1 MFSGWTPRY
10 GGPSGYPAPPPE
22 GQGLQSFR
30 DQHRAQLEQLQRMHQ
45 KQLESVLPVGAPGPA
60 PVPPRPYYPSHQG
73 YAYPPPYTHNVP
85 PPGYQSPALPPDTE
99 RPPPPPPATDQQ
111 PPPPPPDTEDQQQ
124 YWYNQHLLSLQQK
137 AKSLGREAPPPALE
151 TMAPPSAGY
160 VAAPPSQQPPPPTV
174 EEVNPPLPDENVA
187 TGLPEDPEQAQRLKT
202 LQEAAAHW
210 QQHEQHRI
218 GFQYQGIMA
227 KHTAMQQLLQR
238 YQQIVQEPPHLAAMT
253 VDVQLQHYEMEQ
265 KQLVPLYQDWET
277 QFKKW
282 QELLQTYP
290 HKDQLHDYQ
299 VQWASWQT
307 HMKSTKAHLKDKI
320 ASLKS
325 LKQQYGGSHYI
336 GGIAMV
342 PQYPTYSP
350 VMSPAVPAAQPTGVS
365 IQPPYTAPVA
375 PVYGTGPPPALPP
388 VTPYSEATPPLP
400 PATAPPPPPASSAP
414 PPPPES
420 SAPPP
425 PPESSA
431 PPPPPASSA
440 PPPPPASSAPP
451 PPPASSAPPLP
462 PTSSA
467 PPLPP
472 ASSAPP
478 PPPVTSAPPPLPL
491 TSAPPPP
498 PASSVPPPPPPVGS
512 PSAEVVQPPLPPA
525 TEAQP
530 PLPAESSTSAP
541 EPKTTSVPAPSS
553 STIPATTSSSLMTP
567 ALSTMP
573 TAGTDPPVT
582 AGPFI
587 SGNMTL
593 PTALSYQSHPAVSA
607 QPPLGQSAPPVPSH
621 NPPLEFP
628 SPGLD
633 KQSKDVKYLNP
644 PVLPPVPDRELT
656 PTVPPTPPSL
666 MAGGPYEAPRE
677 PRFAAQGHGFAPP
690 RFPPPGSHGFYGSHP
705 THDRENQQWTNEK
718 DQSTPAATS
727 KQYLETSDQKVP
739 ANRWDRPKDN
749 PDQSWAIPKSP
760 NVSESATKEMSDYPP
775 GAGSDRELKHPAE
788 MWNRPD
794 GPQFNKRGSQG
805 DDMGNKWDQPPDG
818 RWGGSN
824 EQSSDRRSNFQDRW
838 GVENTSSPMDRFG
851 NAQNSGSNRFGGPE
865 AAPYERDGMGPPYD
879 QHSAPEVPF
888 RDRFG
893 HSDGS
898 QRFRYNA
905 PDLQPR
911 GRARFPSIPP
921 RGRFP
926 FPESRHRFGAP
937 EGRPSSF
944 GYPETFSRDRFGGP
958 ELPSSQDH
966 MGGPEQPL
974 VRDHFGSPEQP
985 PSQERFRGSEQP
997 PSQESYQ
1004 EGVKDPKMPSTH
1016 HHFGGPELPQAHDR
1030 FGGPDVP
1037 DRFRGPEMPPLGDR
1051 FRGPEMPP
1059 PPRDR
1064 FRGPE
1069 MLPASG
1075 DRFRG
1080 PEMPPASGD
1089 RFRGPE
1095 MPPASGDR
1103 FRGPEMPP
1111 ASGDRFRGSEMPP
1124 ASGDRFRGSEMP
1136 PASGDRFRGSEMPP
1150 ASGDRFRG
1158 SEMPPASGDRFRGS
1172 EMPAASGDRFRGSE
1186 MPAASGDRF
1195 RGSEMPA
1202 ASGDRFRG
1210 SEMPAASGDRFRGSE
1225 MPPASGDRF
1234 RGPGMPPGPGDR
1246 FGGPGMAPGP
1256 GDRFGGP
1263 GMAPGPGDRF
1273 GGPGMAPGPGD
1284 RFGGPGMAPGPGD
1297 RFKGPD
1303 MPPGPGD
1310 RFKGPDMPPGP
1321 GDRFKGPDMPPGPGD
1336 RFKGPDMPPGPGDRF
1351 KGPDMPPGPGDRFK
1365 GPDMPPG
1372 PGDRFK
1378 GPDMPPGPGDR
1389 FKGPDMPPGPGER
1402 FKGPDMPPGPGERFK
1417 GPDMPPGPGDRF
1429 KGPDMP
1435 PGPGDRFKGPDM
1447 PPGPGDRFK
1456 GPDMPPGPG
1465 DRFKGPDMPPGP
1477 GDRFKG
1483 PDMPP
1488 GPGDRFKGP
1497 DMPPGP
1503 GDRFKGPDMPPGP
1516 GDRFKGPDMPP
1527 GPGDRFK
1534 GPDMP
1539 PGPGD
1544 RFKGPDM
1551 PPGPGDRFKDR
1562 DMPFSQPQHRFGD
1575 FDGPHRDNWSPADKD
1590 SFGDRRDNRFPF
1602 SDKWGPGDRKGRPDW
1617 PQGRGDGGNRPPLLG
1632 ASPLEKS
1639 EIQVNLAN
1647 VATKS
1652 YQSQF
1657 NKKHISKETEVC
1669 LGADSFAGDQGD
1681 EKQKQQNIDMK
1692 EVDEPLKDGAPK
1704 KESPAV
1710 QDASKTA
1717 TSAPSELHKPVKAAD
1732 SDKDKSKPSDLP
1744 KAEPLG
1750 GQTLPDLNKVNKPL
1764 PASSVH
1770 SDASKDLGQ
1779 MGNTNTSDK
1788 HEIDLPGPSK
1798 PSVSQVSSP
1807 KTAKPDAPVPTPS
1820 MASKP
1825 AEPTDGPTSFGKQ
1838 DAFQSPFPSKS
1849 GGLLPTPGTGGP
1861 FTPHN
1866 MPPFRSQAPHSLPGD
1881 PWAPPLRTVDPWT
1894 APVRPTGPR
1903 GALPLRPG
1911 GPRAAVPVRP
1921 GSGPRGA
1928 PPVWL
1933 GGPRAAP
1940 PIRPGGPWEAP
1951 SVRPGGPRPDL
1962 LVRPGGPRGGPLV
1975 RMGGPRGGPLV
1986 RMGGPRGGPLVR
1998 MGGPRGGP
2006 PVRMGGPRG
2015 GHPIGP
2021 GAPGGPFSAWE
2032 EPLERMAE
2040 GEDSENYDASMG
2052 ADEDPYTEADE
2063 EEGTYSHG
2071 PEGHHGRPEFPDED
2085 DDDAGGYFH
2094 KESGRPGGFRDD
2106 DAEPFEQDWP
2116 EKYDVR
2122 FDHRGRGRA
2131 RGLMR
2136 GRPPPRPGSRER
2148 DVLEDRD
2155 FEPRGHLPE
2164 ERALFREGLHE
2175 PPPFGREPLLRE
2187 PRFLDRERFSQDP
2200 PLEVRR
2206 RDFALEEEI
2215 LDEWE
2220 RERLWRARNPDHL
2233 RDPFLDLYLR
2243 DERLPL
2249 RPPHLPHDIDARRDP
2264 LYDPY
2269 LDRDLDRVIKYNRLE
2284 RPYLFEM
2291 DLDRDYP
2298 RIPENLD
2305 LALRDRDWLS
2315 SRRPL
2320 SPHRPYSPP
2329 LRARSPLPPLPP
2341 IDRYLDDRWRL
2352 DRELADRD
2360 FRDRELRIRDYP
2372 ERPLWHEDINPD
2384 LLSERSE
2391 LELKDGRWYPPEER
2405 VIEGPNTVPGD
2416 SVSSAL
2422 PEQPAIPEGEPGS
2435 AGVLALSQR
2444 QHEIILKAAQELKML
2459 REQKE
2464 QLDNLKNFFGDPEP
2478 SDTTGKLGSD
2488 VKEIGEPKQPPP
2500 NAPVTGV
2507 DPASSTSAAG
2517 RAVGDQFGD
2526 LWEQERRG
2534 ALPMGSKLSGIQ
2546 QTVDYAHG
2554 RDLAIGKV
2562 EQTPY
2567 GERVM
2572 LLPEPTMDRGG
2583 IPPFQ
2588 KDFLL
2593 DSYDRDFRDRDPYYE
2608 RMKNADRRDYERD
2621 RSDRDRADHER
2632 DRDRHSR
2639 EDRSSYRD
2647 KESSSRRSTSDK
2659 QQYDR
2664 KVDRPGYEVPPPSY
2678 GGSRRNFPEERP
2690 VQPPMPVPPPE
2701 KKPETKNV
2709 DDLLK
2714 KPGRDSRP
2722 DRIVV
2727 IMRGL
2732 PGSGKTHVAKL
2743 IRDKEVEYGGSAPR
2757 VLSLDDYFITEV
2769 EKVEKDPESGKK
2781 LKKKVME
2788 YEYEPEMEESYR
2800 SGMLK
2805 TFKKTLD
2812 DGFFPFIILDSIHDR
2827 VRHFEQFWSAAK
2839 TKGFEVYLAEITVD
2853 TQTCA
2858 KRNVHSRKLKDI
2870 NKMSDNWEPAP
2881 RHMIR
2886 LDIRSLLQ
2894 DAAIEEVEMEDS
2906 EPSSEPQKD
2915 DKKEAAE
2922 EEDNDRVYLP
2932 KSKWEMDTS
2941 EAKLDKL
2948 DGLKAN
2954 KRKRDYEA
2962 VSSRMEDYLQLP
2974 DDYDTRESEPG
2985 KKRVRWAD
2993 LEEKKD
2999 ADRKRAIGFVVG
3011 QTDWDKITDKSGH
3024 LAERALNRT
3033 KYI

>member
-10 GGPSGYPAPPPE
+10 GGPSAYPTPPP
-22 GQGLQSFR
+22 GDQGLQSFR
-30 DQHRAQLEQLQRMHQ
+30 DQHRAQLEQLQRMHH
-45 KQLESVLPVGAPGPA
+45 KQLENVLPLGAPA
-60 PVPPRPYYPSHQG
+60 PPRPYYPPHQA
-73 YAYPPPYTHNVP
+73 YHYPPPYTHNVP
-85 PPGYQSPALPPDTE
+85 PPGYQSPALPLETE
-99 RPPPPPPATDQQ
+99 KPPPPPPATDHQ
-111 PPPPPPDTEDQQQ
+111 PPPPPPDGAPPGNEEDQKQ
-124 YWYNQHLLSLQQK
+124 YWYNQHLFNLQQK
-137 AKSLGREAPPPALE
+137 AKNLGREAPPPAPE
-151 TMAPPSAGY
+151 TTAPPSSGY
-160 VAAPPSQQPPPPTV
+160 GAAPHYQQPPPPTV
-174 EEVNPPLPDENVA
+174 EEVNPPLPAEDVVDQQQYWYNQHLFNLQQKAKNLGREAPPPALETTAPPSSGYGAAPHYQQPPPPTVEEVNPP
-187 TGLPEDPEQAQRLKT
+187 LPAEDVVLEDPEQAQRLKT

-253 VDVQLQHYEMEQ
+253 VDVQLQHFEMEQ
-265 KQLVPLYQDWET
+265 KQLVPLYQEWEI

-307 HMKSTKAHLKDKI
+307 HMKSTKAHLKEKI

-325 LKQQYGGSHYI
+325 LKQKYGGSHYI

-350 VMSPAVPAAQPTGVS
+350 VISPAVPAATPVAVS
-365 IQPPYTAPVA
+365 VQPPYTAPVA
-375 PVYGTGPPPALPP
+375 PVYGPALPP
-388 VTPYSEATPPLP
+388 VTPYSQATPPLP
-400 PATAPPPPPASSAP
+400 PATAPPPPPESSAP

-431 PPPPPASSA
+431 PPPPPE
-440 PPPPPASSAPP
+440 
-451 PPPASSAPPLP
+451 
-462 PTSSA
+462 
-467 PPLPP
+467 
-472 ASSAPP
+472 SSAPP
-478 PPPVTSAPPPLPL
+478 PPPVS
-491 TSAPPPP
+491 SAPPPP
-498 PASSVPPPPPPVGS
+498 PVSTAPPPPPPVGS
-512 PSAEVVQPPLPPA
+512 PSAEVVQPPLPPD
-525 TEAQP
+525 AQP
-530 PLPAESSTSAP
+530 PLPAESFTSAP
-541 EPKTTSVPAPSS
+541 EPKTTYFPAPASS
-553 STIPATTSSSLMTP
+553 STSPPAATTTSSSVMTSAP
-567 ALSTMP
+567 STMP

-582 AGPFI
+582 FI
-587 SGNMTL
+587 PG
-593 PTALSYQSHPAVSA
+593 LSY
-607 QPPLGQSAPPVPSH
+607 PPMPSH
-621 NPPLEFP
+621 NPPPEFP
-628 SPGLD
+628 SGLD
-633 KQSKDVKYLNP
+633 KQIEDVKHLNP
-644 PVLPPVPDRELT
+644 PVLPPAPDRELT
-656 PTVPPTPPSL
+656 PTVPPTPPSM

-690 RFPPPGSHGFYGSHP
+690 SRFPPPGSHGFYGSHP
-705 THDRENQQWTNEK
+705 TTHDRESQPWTNEQK
-718 DQSTPAATS
+718 DQSTPAAAS

-749 PDQSWAIPKSP
+749 PDQSWDIPKPP
-760 NVSESATKEMSDYPP
+760 NVAESTTKEMADCPP
-775 GAGSDRELKHPAE
+775 GAVSDGESKNPAE

-805 DDMGNKWDQPPDG
+805 DDMGNKWDQPPDS

-838 GVENTSSPMDRFG
+838 GVENTSSPIDRFG
-851 NAQNSGSNRFGGPE
+851 NAQNSGPNRFGGPE
-865 AAPYERDGMGPPYD
+865 VAPYERDGMGPPYD
-879 QHSAPEVPF
+879 QHAAPEVPF

-893 HSDGS
+893 HPDGS

-926 FPESRHRFGAP
+926 FSEGHPRHRFGAP
-937 EGRPSSF
+937 EGRPSSL

-958 ELPSSQDH
+958 ELPSPQDH
-966 MGGPEQPL
+966 MGGTEQPL
-974 VRDHFGSPEQP
+974 VRDHVGSPERP
-985 PSQERFRGSEQP
+985 TSQERFRGSEQP
-997 PSQESYQ
+997 PSQDSYQ
-1004 EGVKDPKMPSTH
+1004 EGFRDPKMPSTQR
-1016 HHFGGPELPQAHDR
+1016 HFGGPDMLTPHGR
-1030 FGGPDVP
+1030 FGGPDVS
-1037 DRFRGPEMPPLGDR
+1037 DRFRGPEMAPG
-1051 FRGPEMPP
+1051 
-1059 PPRDR
+1059 
-1064 FRGPE
+1064 
-1069 MLPASG
+1069 SG

-1080 PEMPPASGD
+1080 PEMPPSSGD

-1095 MPPASGDR
+1095 MPPGSGDR

-1111 ASGDRFRGSEMPP
+1111 G
-1124 ASGDRFRGSEMP
+1124 
-1136 PASGDRFRGSEMPP
+1136 
-1150 ASGDRFRG
+1150 
-1158 SEMPPASGDRFRGS
+1158 
-1172 EMPAASGDRFRGSE
+1172 
-1186 MPAASGDRF
+1186 
-1195 RGSEMPA
+1195 
-1202 ASGDRFRG
+1202 
-1210 SEMPAASGDRFRGSE
+1210 
-1225 MPPASGDRF
+1225 SGDRF
-1234 RGPGMPPGPGDR
+1234 RGPEMPPGSGDRFRGPEMPPGPGDR
-1246 FGGPGMAPGP
+1246 FRGPEMPPGP
-1256 GDRFGGP
+1256 GDRFRGP
-1263 GMAPGPGDRF
+1263 EMPPGPGDRF
-1273 GGPGMAPGPGD
+1273 RGPEMPPGPGD
-1284 RFGGPGMAPGPGD
+1284 RFRGPEMRSGSGDRFRGPEVPPGSGDRFRGPEVPPGSGDRFRGPEMHPGSGDRFRGPEMHPGSGDRFRGPEMPPGSGDRFRGPEMPPGSGDRFRGPEMPPGSGDRFRGPEMSPGPGDRFRDPEMSPGPGDRFRDPEMPPGPGDRFKGADKPPGPGDRFKGPDMPPGD

-1336 RFKGPDMPPGPGDRF
+1336 RFKGPDMPPGDRFKGPDMPPGDRF

-1372 PGDRFK
+1372 PGDRFRGPDMPPGPSDRFT

-1389 FKGPDMPPGPGER
+1389 FRGPDI
-1402 FKGPDMPPGPGERFK
+1402 
-1417 GPDMPPGPGDRF
+1417 PPGPGDRF

-1447 PPGPGDRFK
+1447 PPGDRFK
-1456 GPDMPPGPG
+1456 GPDMPSGLG
-1465 DRFKGPDMPPGP
+1465 DH
-1477 GDRFKG
+1477 
-1483 PDMPP
+1483 
-1488 GPGDRFKGP
+1488 
-1497 DMPPGP
+1497 
-1503 GDRFKGPDMPPGP
+1503 
-1516 GDRFKGPDMPP
+1516 
-1527 GPGDRFK
+1527 
-1534 GPDMP
+1534 
-1539 PGPGD
+1539 
-1544 RFKGPDM
+1544 
-1551 PPGPGDRFKDR
+1551 FKDS
-1562 DMPFSQPQHRFGD
+1562 DMPFSQPQNRFGD
-1575 FDGPHRDNWSPADKD
+1575 FDGPRRDNWSPADKD
-1590 SFGDRRDNRFPF
+1590 SFGAADMPLHDRGDNRVPF
-1602 SDKWGPGDRKGRPDW
+1602 SDRWSPGDRKGRPDW
-1617 PQGRGDGGNRPPLLG
+1617 PRGRGDGGNRPPLLG
-1632 ASPLEKS
+1632 GSALEKS
-1639 EIQVNLAN
+1639 EIQGNTAN
-1647 VATKS
+1647 ITTKS

-1657 NKKHISKETEVC
+1657 KNKHISKETEVG
-1669 LGADSFAGDQGD
+1669 LGADSFAGDQRD
-1681 EKQKQQNIDMK
+1681 EKQEQQNIDMK
-1692 EVDEPLKDGAPK
+1692 QVDEPSKDGAPK
-1704 KESPAV
+1704 KAEGPAV

-1717 TSAPSELHKPVKAAD
+1717 TSASSELPKPVEAAD
-1732 SDKDKSKPSDLP
+1732 SKKDTSKASDLP
-1744 KAEPLG
+1744 KTDPLG
-1750 GQTLPDLNKVNKPL
+1750 GQTLPDPSKVNKPL
-1764 PASSVH
+1764 PASVH
-1770 SDASKDLGQ
+1770 SDATKGLGQ
-1779 MGNTNTSDK
+1779 IETTSTSDK
-1788 HEIDLPGPSK
+1788 GEIELPGPSK

-1807 KTAKPDAPVPTPS
+1807 KTAKPDVPLPTPS
-1820 MASKP
+1820 VVSKP
-1825 AEPTDGPTSFGKQ
+1825 EEPTDGPSSFGKQ
-1838 DAFQSPFPSKS
+1838 DAFQSPFPSRS
-1849 GGLLPTPGTGGP
+1849 GGLLPTPVLGGP

-1866 MPPFRSQAPHSLPGD
+1866 MPSFRPQAPHSLPGD
-1881 PWAPPLRTVDPWT
+1881 PWAPPLRAADPWA

-1903 GALPLRPG
+1903 GALPVRPG
-1911 GPRAAVPVRP
+1911 GPRAALPIRP
-1921 GSGPRGA
+1921 GGGPRGA
-1928 PPVWL
+1928 PPLWM

-1940 PIRPGGPWEAP
+1940 PIRPGGPWEAT
-1951 SVRPGGPRPDL
+1951 PGGPRPDL
-1962 LVRPGGPRGGPLV
+1962 LVRPRGGPS
-1975 RMGGPRGGPLV
+1975 
-1986 RMGGPRGGPLVR
+1986 VR

-2006 PVRMGGPRG
+2006 PIRMGGPRG
-2015 GHPIGP
+2015 GPPLRMGGP
-2021 GAPGGPFSAWE
+2021 RGGPPLRMGGPRAGAPGGPFSAWE

-2040 GEDSENYDASMG
+2040 GEDSDKYDSSTG
-2052 ADEDPYTEADE
+2052 ADPLCDDPYTEADE

-2071 PEGHHGRPEFPDED
+2071 PEGGHGRPELPD
-2085 DDDAGGYFH
+2085 DDDAGDYFH
-2094 KESGRPGGFRDD
+2094 QEPDRQGGFREDD
-2106 DAEPFEQDWP
+2106 EPFAQDWP
-2116 EKYDVR
+2116 ENYDGR
-2122 FDHRGRGRA
+2122 FDRRGRGRA
-2131 RGLMR
+2131 RGFMR
-2136 GRPPPRPGSRER
+2136 GRPPPKPGSRER
-2148 DVLEDRD
+2148 DLLDDRD
-2155 FEPRGHLPE
+2155 FEPRGHLPD
-2164 ERALFREGLHE
+2164 ERALFREGLKE

-2200 PLEVRR
+2200 LLEARR
-2206 RDFALEEEI
+2206 RDFALEDER

-2220 RERLWRARNPDHL
+2220 RERLWRARHPDLL

-2249 RPPHLPHDIDARRDP
+2249 RPPHLPHDPR
-2264 LYDPY
+2264 YDPY
-2269 LDRDLDRVIKYNRLE
+2269 LERELDRVINYNRLE
-2284 RPYLFEM
+2284 RPSLFDL
-2291 DLDRDYP
+2291 DLDRDYL
-2298 RIPENLD
+2298 RIPDDLD
-2305 LALRDRDWLS
+2305 LPLRDRDWLS

-2320 SPHRPYSPP
+2320 SPHRPYSPV
-2329 LRARSPLPPLPP
+2329 RARSPLPPLPP

-2352 DRELADRD
+2352 DRELADRELADID
-2360 FRDRELRIRDYP
+2360 FRDRGELRIREYP
-2372 ERPLWHEDINPD
+2372 ERPLWHEDRNPD

-2391 LELKDGRWYPPEER
+2391 LERKDGRWYPPEER
-2405 VIEGPNTVPGD
+2405 VSEGPNTLPGD
-2416 SVSSAL
+2416 SDSSAL
-2422 PEQPAIPEGEPGS
+2422 PEQSEMPGGE
-2435 AGVLALSQR
+2435 AGAASVLALSQR
-2444 QHEIILKAAQELKML
+2444 QHEIILKAAHELKML

-2464 QLDNLKNFFGDPEP
+2464 QLDNLKNFFGDEEP
-2478 SDTTGKLGSD
+2478 SASD
-2488 VKEIGEPKQPPP
+2488 VKASGEPKQPLP
-2500 NAPVTGV
+2500 NVPVTGA
-2507 DPASSTSAAG
+2507 DPASSTSTAG
-2517 RAVGDQFGD
+2517 RAVGDQFGE

-2534 ALPMGSKLSGIQ
+2534 TLSSKLSGIQ

-2583 IPPFQ
+2583 ITPFQ

-2593 DSYDRDFRDRDPYYE
+2593 DSFDRDFRDRDPYYE

-2664 KVDRPGYEVPPPSY
+2664 KVDRPGYEGPPSSY
-2678 GGSRRNFPEERP
+2678 GGSRRNFPEE
-2690 VQPPMPVPPPE
+2690 PPMPAPPPE

-2714 KPGRDSRP
+2714 KPGRESRP

-2769 EKVEKDPESGKK
+2769 EKVDKDPESGKK
-2781 LKKKVME
+2781 VKRKVME
-2788 YEYEPEMEESYR
+2788 YEYEPEMEETYR

-2839 TKGFEVYLAEITVD
+2839 TKGFEVYLAEITAD

-2858 KRNVHSRKLKDI
+2858 KRNMHSRKLKDI

-2894 DAAIEEVEMEDS
+2894 DAAIDEVEMEDS

-2915 DKKEAAE
+2915 EKKGAAE
-2922 EEDNDRVYLP
+2922 DEDNDRVYLP